1 MNLLHMKYAL
11 EVAKAGSVNKAA
23 EELLIAQ
30 PNLSRAIKELEQ
42 SLGIAIFDRSARG
55 MRLTPDGEVF
65 VNYAGSILKQVDEVE
80 ELFQNGV
87 VNKER
92 FSISV
97 PRASYISE
105 AFARFSQ
112 CLMDTPKIEVF
123 YKETNALRA
132 LNNVLQEDYKL
143 GIVRYAEEFDRYYKS
158 MMDARDLN
166 YELVTEF
173 RYVLI
178 MSRNNPLARLKT
190 ITCDDLNDYIEI
202 AHADPFVPSL
212 PMSEVKRVELPDTVN
227 RRIFVFER
235 ASQFEL
241 LSNNERT
248 FMWVSPVPETH
259 LEHYGL
265 VQRVCGEN
273 ERVYKDVMIYRKN
286 YALSRLDNLFI
297 TKLCEAKREIMNEQR
312 G

>member
-80 ELFQNGV
+80 ELFLNGAV
-87 VNKER
+87 SKER

-105 AFARFSQ
+105 AFTRFSQ
-112 CLMDTPKIEVF
+112 CLMDVPKIEVF

-158 MMDARDLN
+158 MMDAKDLN

-173 RYVLI
+173 QYVLI

-190 ITCDDLNDYIEI
+190 ITYDDLSDYIEI

-212 PMSEVKRVELPDTVN
+212 PMSEVKRSSCPIRSTAAYSCSSAPASSSCS
-227 RRIFVFER
+227 RTTSAPSCGCRPCRTRIWSTTAWCS
-235 ASQFEL
+235 ASAAKT
-241 LSNNERT
+241 SAPTRT
-248 FMWVSPVPETH
+248 
-259 LEHYGL
+259 L
-265 VQRVCGEN
+265 
-273 ERVYKDVMIYRKN
+273 
-286 YALSRLDNLFI
+286 
-297 TKLCEAKREIMNEQR
+297 
-312 G
+312 

>member
-42 SLGIAIFDRSARG
+42 SLGIAIFDRSVRG

-65 VNYAGSILKQVDEVE
+65 VNYASSILKQVDEVE
-80 ELFQNGV
+80 ELFQNGAAR
-87 VNKER
+87 KER

-105 AFARFSQ
+105 AFARFSR
-112 CLMDTPKIEVF
+112 CLADVPKIEVF

-178 MSRNNPLARLKT
+178 MSRNNPLAQLNT
-190 ITCDDLNDYIEI
+190 ITGDDLSEYIEI

-212 PMSEVKRVELPDTVN
+212 PMSEVKRIELPDTVN

-241 LSNNERT
+241 LSSNERT
-248 FMWVSPVPETH
+248 FMWVSPVPDAQ
-259 LEHYGL
+259 LKHYGL

-286 YALSRLDNLFI
+286 YTLSRLDNLFI
-297 TKLCEAKREIMNEQR
+297 TKLCETRREIMN
-312 G
+312 

>member
-11 EVAKAGSVNKAA
+11 EVARTGSVNKAA

-42 SLGIAIFDRSARG
+42 SLGITIFDRSARG

-65 VNYAGSILKQVDEVE
+65 INYAGSILKQVDEVE
-80 ELFQNGV
+80 ELFQNGTV
-87 VNKER
+87 SKER

-105 AFARFSQ
+105 AFKRFSQ
-112 CLMDTPKIEVF
+112 CIADYPKIEVF

-158 MMDARDLN
+158 MLDAKDLN

-173 RYVLI
+173 QYVLI
-178 MSRNNPLARLKT
+178 MSRNNPLSKLKT
-190 ITCDDLNDYIEI
+190 IRYEDLDDYIEI

-212 PMSEVKRVELPDTVN
+212 PMSEVKRIELPDNVK

-241 LSNNERT
+241 LSENPRT
-248 FMWVSPVPETH
+248 FMWVSPVPAAH
-259 LEHYGL
+259 LENYGL
-265 VQRVCGEN
+265 VQRVCEEN
-273 ERVYKDVMIYRKN
+273 GRVYKDVMIYRKN
-286 YALSRLDNLFI
+286 YALSPLDNLFI
-297 TKLCEAKREIMNEQR
+297 TRLCEAKREILD
-312 G
+312 

>member
-1 MNLLHMKYAL
+1 M
-11 EVAKAGSVNKAA
+11 
-23 EELLIAQ
+23 
-30 PNLSRAIKELEQ
+30 
-42 SLGIAIFDRSARG
+42 
-55 MRLTPDGEVF
+55 
-65 VNYAGSILKQVDEVE
+65 
-80 ELFQNGV
+80 
-87 VNKER
+87 
-92 FSISV
+92 
-97 PRASYISE
+97 
-105 AFARFSQ
+105 
-112 CLMDTPKIEVF
+112 
-123 YKETNALRA
+123 
-132 LNNVLQEDYKL
+132 LQEDYKL

-158 MMDARDLN
+158 MMDAKDLN

-173 RYVLI
+173 QYVLI
-178 MSRNNPLARLKT
+178 MSRNTPLARLKT
-190 ITCDDLNDYIEI
+190 ITYDDLSDYIEI

-248 FMWVSPVPETH
+248 FMWVSPVPNAH

-273 ERVYKDVMIYRKN
+273 ERAYKDVMIYRKN

-297 TKLCEAKREIMNEQR
+297 TKLCEAKREIMN
-312 G
+312 

>member
-11 EVAKAGSVNKAA
+11 EVARTGSVNKAA

-42 SLGIAIFDRSARG
+42 SLGITIFDRSARG

-65 VNYAGSILKQVDEVE
+65 INYAGSILKQVDEVE
-80 ELFQNGV
+80 ELFQNGTV
-87 VNKER
+87 SKER

-105 AFARFSQ
+105 AFVRFSQ
-112 CLMDTPKIEVF
+112 CLKDYPKIEVF

-132 LNNVLQEDYKL
+132 LNNVLQEDYRL

-158 MMDARDLN
+158 MMDAKDLN

-178 MSRNNPLARLKT
+178 MSRNNPLSQLEKIRYE
-190 ITCDDLNDYIEI
+190 DLNDYIEI

-212 PMSEVKRVELPDTVN
+212 PMSEVKRIELPDTVN

-241 LSNNERT
+241 LSENPRT
-248 FMWVSPVPETH
+248 FMWVSPVPPTQ
-259 LEHYGL
+259 LKHYGL
-265 VQRVCGEN
+265 VQRVCEEN
-273 ERVYKDVMIYRKN
+273 NRVYKDVMIYRKN
-286 YALSRLDNLFI
+286 HALSPLDNLFI
-297 TKLCEAKREIMNEQR
+297 TKLCEAKREILD
-312 G
+312 

>member
-1 MNLLHMKYAL
+1 M
-11 EVAKAGSVNKAA
+11 
-23 EELLIAQ
+23 
-30 PNLSRAIKELEQ
+30 
-42 SLGIAIFDRSARG
+42 
-55 MRLTPDGEVF
+55 
-65 VNYAGSILKQVDEVE
+65 
-80 ELFQNGV
+80 
-87 VNKER
+87 
-92 FSISV
+92 

-105 AFARFSQ
+105 AFTRFSQ
-112 CLMDTPKIEVF
+112 CLMDVPKIEVF

-158 MMDARDLN
+158 MMDAKDLN

-173 RYVLI
+173 QYVLI

-190 ITCDDLNDYIEI
+190 ITYDDLSDYIEI

-248 FMWVSPVPETH
+248 FMWVSPVPNAH

-273 ERVYKDVMIYRKN
+273 ERAYKDVMIYRKN

-297 TKLCEAKREIMNEQR
+297 TKLCEAKREIMN
-312 G
+312 

>member
-80 ELFQNGV
+80 ELFQTGAV
-87 VNKER
+87 SKER

-105 AFARFSQ
+105 AFTRFSQ
-112 CLMDTPKIEVF
+112 CLMDVPKIEVF

-158 MMDARDLN
+158 MMDAKDLN

-173 RYVLI
+173 QYVLI

-190 ITCDDLNDYIEI
+190 ITYDDLSDYIEI

-248 FMWVSPVPETH
+248 FMWVSPVPNAH

-273 ERVYKDVMIYRKN
+273 ERAYKDVMIYRKN

-297 TKLCEAKREIMNEQR
+297 TKLCEAKREIMN
-312 G
+312 

>member
-42 SLGIAIFDRSARG
+42 SLGIAIFDRSVRG

-65 VNYAGSILKQVDEVE
+65 VNYASSILKQVDEVE
-80 ELFQNGV
+80 ELFQNGAAR
-87 VNKER
+87 KER

-105 AFARFSQ
+105 AFARFSR
-112 CLMDTPKIEVF
+112 CLADVPKIEVF

-143 GIVRYAEEFDRYYKS
+143 GIVRYAEEFDRYYKN

-173 RYVLI
+173 QYVLI
-178 MSRNNPLARLKT
+178 MSRNNPLAQLNT
-190 ITCDDLNDYIEI
+190 ITGGDLSEYIEI

-212 PMSEVKRVELPDTVN
+212 PMSEVKRIELPDTVN

-241 LSNNERT
+241 LSSNERT
-248 FMWVSPVPETH
+248 FMWVSPVPDAQ

-286 YALSRLDNLFI
+286 YTLSRLDNLFI
-297 TKLCEAKREIMNEQR
+297 TKLCETRREIMN
-312 G
+312 

>member
-80 ELFQNGV
+80 ELFQNGAV
-87 VNKER
+87 SKER

-105 AFARFSQ
+105 AFTRFSQ
-112 CLMDTPKIEVF
+112 CLMDVPKIEVF

-158 MMDARDLN
+158 MMDAKDLN

-173 RYVLI
+173 QYVLI

-190 ITCDDLNDYIEI
+190 ITYDDLSDYIEI

-241 LSNNERT
+241 LAKNADT
-248 FMWVSPVPETH
+248 FMWASPVSKQT
-259 LEHYGL
+259 LGRYGL
-265 VQRVCGEN
+265 VQKTCPEN
-273 ERVYKDVMIYRKN
+273 QKAYKDVLIYKKD
-286 YALSRLDNLFI
+286 YALTDLDKNFLTVLCRVKRNLFGD
-297 TKLCEAKREIMNEQR
+297 NQ
-312 G
+312 